1 MQKQCIEC
9 SDRVSLI
16 SGVYRC
22 RAAWA
27 GRNLCDQPTAI
38 EIQEEIERRAA
49 VRRIQQD
56 EAVGTSS
63 R

>member
-1 MQKQCIEC
+1 MEC

-27 GRNLCDQPTAI
+27 GRNLCSELTAL

-49 VRRIQQD
+49 LRRVQRD